1 MTQFLHSYR
10 ATGQVKATA
19 ISCEKADDVH
29 AVLSRQGVAGNI
41 DLTAK
46 TFSLVTAKETLS
58 VKWTS
63 DTFFR
68 NADATAMAGK
78 QLEVEGT
85 VTGGVLLATKSAF
98 EKH

>member
-1 MTQFLHSYR
+1 LP
-10 ATGQVKATA
+10 
-19 ISCEKADDVH
+19 
-29 AVLSRQGVAGNI
+29 
-41 DLTAK
+41 
-46 TFSLVTAKETLS
+46 
-58 VKWTS
+58 S

-85 VTGGVLLATKSAF
+85 VTGGVLLATKIAF